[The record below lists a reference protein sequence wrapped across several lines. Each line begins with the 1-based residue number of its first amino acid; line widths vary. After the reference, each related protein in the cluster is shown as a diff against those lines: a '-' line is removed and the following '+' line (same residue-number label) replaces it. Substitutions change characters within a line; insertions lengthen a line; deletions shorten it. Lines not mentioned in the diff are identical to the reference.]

1 MGGYDLDIDGFLSG
15 TIALNPNG
23 RRTGLAIKGKV
34 EDGKVQGVPFDSAD
48 FDIFGHLGV
57 WHINQ
62 LQAFEKGGG
71 LFAAQGEVDMKN
83 RTLDL

>member
-34 EDGKVQGVPFDSAD
+34 EDGKVQGVPLIPLILLFLVTSA
-48 FDIFGHLGV
+48 FGISTSSRPL
-57 WHINQ
+57 
-62 LQAFEKGGG
+62 KK
-71 LFAAQGEVDMKN
+71 AAVSLLPKVKWI
-83 RTLDL
+83 

>member
-1 MGGYDLDIDGFLSG
+1 MRSLLKMGGYDLDIDGFLSG

-48 FDIFGHLGV
+48 FDILVTSAFGISTSSRPL
-57 WHINQ
+57 
-62 LQAFEKGGG
+62 KK
-71 LFAAQGEVDMKN
+71 AAVSLLPKVKWI
-83 RTLDL
+83 